1 MRLAAVLVACAGVA
15 AANFVGGYLDLTRVT
30 NGQPVGLSE
39 LQALAASA
47 SKLPITRLFLA
58 FASPT
63 MVYTPGS
70 ATLCTTGIN
79 ASTSSDCGYAAIKSA
94 VTQLRAGGVEV
105 MLSMG
110 GWNYN
115 CFPYLYARYSV
126 GGYGTS
132 TPNYWKI
139 QQYGG
144 GDINNCVASNQ
155 YCYVCEP
162 PSEGTTLAS
171 FSMFPE
177 PDYSATWSQ
186 AVKYVTATAGG
197 GAPVWNYEMVPGR
210 PWTDTKTGITVTAP
224 GTDAFYTAKRDPYAD
239 LVYLAADLGVSGIDI
254 DYEEMWHADYYK
266 LGSGPYTLY
275 QTVYKYA
282 AIAKDVQLNIAAI
295 APSLKL
301 GTAAA
306 AVGAW
311 SGNWWGGN
319 LKGVWLYAQKWYPDL
334 VAFMATGANAGGI
347 NVMTYDLSDNEQY
360 YECPETNVCTLDQ
373 QVAYYMATYTTAKIA
388 ASVGYEIGTPA
399 YPDPTHDPTHQLPLT
414 TSELQIIT
422 TNTQP
427 SYPGGFFWELYK
439 SPSGYATVDQTAQ
452 AICNKLFPGNSRCTG
467 SIPPV

>member
-282 AIAKDVQLNIAAI
+282 AIA
-295 APSLKL
+295 
-301 GTAAA
+301 
-306 AVGAW
+306 
-311 SGNWWGGN
+311 
-319 LKGVWLYAQKWYPDL
+319 
-334 VAFMATGANAGGI
+334 FMATGANAGGI